1 MLMVWEFSPCEG
13 KSKYDEMVYYPINRT
28 TRPFVGSWGATALSA
43 FIAEFGDKVNE
54 QPVELEL
61 TEGIAVVTMSAPQR
75 RNALSTAMRTML
87 RDQLMSLSE
96 DDSVHAIVLTGAS
109 GHFSSGGDVSE
120 MAPPGQPTDPVVG
133 RRRLEILHAIV
144 RILNGGPKPVVAA
157 VEGFAFGAGMSFAVA
172 CDWVIAAENAR
183 FAAAFGKIGLIGD
196 CGLLWTLPQRIGLP
210 RAKDLLLTARTVDAA
225 EALAGGLVDAVVPAG
240 QARAAAVQKAMQY
253 RGVAPRALAATK
265 STLARCPASFD
276 ELLQMEADV
285 QLPLSLSSDHEEAR
299 RAFLE
304 KRPPVFTGR

>member
-1 MLMVWEFSPCEG
+1 MNDLPVEFSLH
-13 KSKYDEMVYYPINRT
+13 D
-28 TRPFVGSWGATALSA
+28 
-43 FIAEFGDKVNE
+43 
-54 QPVELEL
+54 
-61 TEGIAVVTMSAPQR
+61 GIATLTMSAPQR

-87 RDQLMSLSE
+87 RDQLCSVSE
-96 DDSVHAIVLTGAS
+96 DDAVHAIVLTGAG
-109 GHFSSGGDVSE
+109 GHFSSGGDVTE

-157 VEGFAFGAGMSFAVA
+157 VEGFAFGAGMSFALA
-172 CDWVIAAENAR
+172 CDWVVAAEGAR
-183 FAAAFGKIGLIGD
+183 FAAAFGKIGLVGD

-210 RAKDLLLTARTVDAA
+210 RAKDLLLTARAVDAT
-225 EALAGGLVDAVVPAG
+225 EAFAMGMVDALVPAG
-240 QARAAAVQKAMQY
+240 QAHAAAVQKALQY
-253 RGVAPRALAATK
+253 RGVAPRAIAATK
-265 STLARCPASFD
+265 STLARRPASFD
-276 ELLQMEADV
+276 DLLLVEADV